1 MTVGEEIRR
10 KREDKGWSQAKLGVL
25 SGAGPSGI
33 SQIETG
39 RRNPSAGTLQRI
51 ADALEVEVRDLFPL
65 GQVPLLDLEE
75 EEWRHYYESRT
86 WNRINLLQRTAD
98 LWQKFI
104 GEGLYDLKGMDLENL
119 KAIDTVSLHVI
130 LDHGRDARSMKR
142 LCTAEQREHLERA
155 ERHLVDANLEFWARV
170 ENELA
175 RREDPDFE
183 AHRARFKSRRKEWEQ
198 ASRNSMPA

>member
-1 MTVGEEIRR
+1 MTVGQEIRR
-10 KREDKGWSQAKLGVL
+10 RREDKGWSQAKLGVL

-65 GQVPLLDLEE
+65 EQVPLPDLE
-75 EEWRHYYESRT
+75 EEWRHYYESRA
-86 WNRINLLQRTAD
+86 WNRITLLQRTAD
-98 LWQKFI
+98 LWQRFI
-104 GEGLYDLKGMDLENL
+104 GEGLYDLKRLDLENL
-119 KAIDTVSLHVI
+119 RTVDAVSLSVI

-155 ERHLVDANLEFWARV
+155 ERRLVDANLEFWARV

-183 AHRARFKSRRKEWEQ
+183 THRARFKSRREKWER
-198 ASRNSMPA
+198 ASKNSMIA